1 LTLKVQGAG
10 AAVVGE
16 RVVVEKTAENV
27 GVAEKVVV
35 AGEEKCAKEV
45 VKKEA
50 EQRVHRQGLTNKHIL
65 LKKIVLLEDIKLV
78 VHLGINVK

>member
-1 LTLKVQGAG
+1 M
-10 AAVVGE
+10 AVAGE

-27 GVAEKVVV
+27 GVAGKVVV
-35 AGEEKCAKEV
+35 SGEEKHAEKRAENAAVQV
-45 VKKEA
+45 VHPETTTA
-50 EQRVHRQGLTNKHIL
+50 HKHIL